1 MTAKNAPSGGGGDA
15 GFDGIAAEL
24 LAVPPADFVSARNAR
39 AADAAADAE
48 LAAGIRGLRKPT
60 VAAWAVNLLSRDA
73 SFREALELSS
83 ALREA
88 QDDLDA
94 AELARL
100 GRQRRA
106 LVAALARRSAELAAD
121 AGVPLSAAARDEVQ
135 RTVNAAI
142 VDAVAGAV
150 VAAGRLVRTLEPGSL
165 EPEALQDRVAGSIP
179 GAADSAG
186 ASGASGGSRDD
197 LAERRSRRE
206 AEKRRREAQREASE
220 AGRAL
225 ARAEERRASARER
238 ADRLHE
244 RAEELRRDLAR
255 VSEDAERADAAVDE
269 LDDAVASA
277 RQTLAAAERKV
288 RSVGGEGQ

>member
-165 EPEALQDRVAGSIP
+165 ETEALQDRVAGSIP
-179 GAADSAG
+179 GAADSA
-186 ASGASGGSRDD
+186 GASGGSRDD

-238 ADRLHE
+238 ADRLHV

>member
-1 MTAKNAPSGGGGDA
+1 MTAKDAPNGDGGDA
-15 GFDGIAAEL
+15 GFDAIAAEL

-39 AADAAADAE
+39 AADADADADAD
-48 LAAGIRGLRKPT
+48 LAASIRGLRKPT

-106 LVAALARRSAELAAD
+106 LVAALARRSADLAAD

-135 RTVNAAI
+135 RTVNGAI

-165 EPEALQDRVAGSIP
+165 EPENLQDRVAGSIP
-179 GAADSAG
+179 GAPDSAG
-186 ASGASGGSRDD
+186 APGGSRDD

-225 ARAEERRASARER
+225 ARVEERRASVRER

>member
-1 MTAKNAPSGGGGDA
+1 MTANGAHTDGGAGDE
-15 GFDGIAAEL
+15 FDAAAAEL
-24 LAVPPADFVSARNAR
+24 LVVAPADFVAARNAR
-39 AADAAADAE
+39 ATEAPGA
-48 LAAGIRGLRKPT
+48 LGTRIRGLRKPT
-60 VAAWAVNLLSRDA
+60 VAAWAVNLLSRDP
-73 SFREALELSS
+73 SFREALELSG

-100 GRQRRA
+100 GKQRRA
-106 LVAALARRSAELAAD
+106 LVAALARRSADLAEE
-121 AGVPLSAAARDEVQ
+121 AGVALSAAARDEVE

-150 VAAGRLVRTLEPGSL
+150 VGAGRLVRTLEPGSL
-165 EPEALQDRVAGSIP
+165 DSETLADRVAGSIP
-179 GAADSAG
+179 GVAEAPARP
-186 ASGASGGSRDD
+186 RDD
-197 LAERRSRRE
+197 LAERRARRE

-225 ARAEERRASARER
+225 ARAEERRSSARER

-255 VSEDAERADAAVDE
+255 VSEDAERADAAVDD

-277 RQTLAAAERKV
+277 RESLAAAERKV
-288 RSVGGEGQ
+288 RAADGDGQ